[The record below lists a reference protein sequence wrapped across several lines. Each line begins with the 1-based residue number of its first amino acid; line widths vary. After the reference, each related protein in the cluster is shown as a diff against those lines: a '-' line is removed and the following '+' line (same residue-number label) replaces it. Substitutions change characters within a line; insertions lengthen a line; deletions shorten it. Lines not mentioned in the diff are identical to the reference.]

1 MRKGLLLLKRR
12 CEMEKVSENIILTD
26 DKILKTIEEI
36 EREKE
41 KKFVNLI
48 VEIIVKATLK
58 EYYEKGD

>member
-58 EYYEKGD
+58 EYYEKGN